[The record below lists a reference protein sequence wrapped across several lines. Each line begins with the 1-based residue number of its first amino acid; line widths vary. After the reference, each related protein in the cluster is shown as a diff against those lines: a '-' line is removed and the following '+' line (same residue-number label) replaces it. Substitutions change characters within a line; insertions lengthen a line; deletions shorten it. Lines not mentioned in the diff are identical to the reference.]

1 MIATKLEAVAKIAN
15 ASAISRKLA
24 ATFDRSIETSTQ
36 RGISRRTAG
45 FQVTSWPA
53 GVLVIWS
60 IGHDQRGFSWPKIKE
75 IKNQKTAELAEAL
88 TAAGYKTETIDGIGV
103 AIRTKEQTDAN

>member
-1 MIATKLEAVAKIAN
+1 MIATKLEAVAKHAN

-60 IGHDQRGFSWPKIKE
+60 IGEDQRGFSWPKIKE
-75 IKNQKTAELAEAL
+75 IKKQKTAELDAAL
-88 TAAGYKTETIDGIGV
+88 TAAGYQTQVIDGVGI
-103 AIRTKEQTDAN
+103 AIMNGTQADAN